1 MFFFIIGV
9 IIALLAGYII
19 LNLFGFVLA
28 LIVRLISL
36 IFGS

>member
-9 IIALLAGYII
+9 VIALLAGYIAI
-19 LNLFGFVLA
+19 NLLGLVVSI
-28 LIVRLISL
+28 IVRLLSW